1 MVLNEA
7 SMEKNKAQ
15 VLEGT
20 VSVTV
25 NTVLFALK
33 FWAGMVTGSIALI
46 ADAWHTLSDSLSSF
60 FIIFAVK
67 LSSKKADREHPFGH
81 GRWEHISSIFVAVLL
96 GIIGFDFL
104 EKSVIRFRNREAV
117 AYGTLAIVV
126 TIISIIIKELLAQF
140 AFYYG
145 RKTDNIVVKADGWH
159 HRSDALSSVIV
170 LAGIIISIFFGE
182 KFWWMDSVLGILVA
196 LAIFYATF
204 TILKEAITKLLGEE
218 PDEELVRNITERVKA
233 VYHDDLQLHHFH
245 IHNYVLH
252 KELTLHIKLDKN
264 MTIEKSH
271 EIATNIEKIIETDF
285 GIIAT
290 IHTEPLE
297 T

>member
-1 MVLNEA
+1 
-7 SMEKNKAQ
+7 MEKNKAQ
-15 VLEGT
+15 IFEGT
-20 VSVTV
+20 VSVIA

-33 FWAGMVTGSIALI
+33 FWAGMVAGSIALV
-46 ADAWHTLSDSLSSF
+46 ADAWHTLSDSLSSVF
-60 FIIFAVK
+60 VIFAVK
-67 LSSKKADREHPFGH
+67 LSSKKADKEHPFGH
-81 GRWEHISSIFVAVLL
+81 GRWEHISSIFVAVFL
-96 GIIGFDFL
+96 GIVAYDFF
-104 EKSVIRFRNREAV
+104 EESVTKFRNRDAV
-117 AYGTLAIVV
+117 EYGTLAVVV
-126 TIISIIIKELLAQF
+126 TIVSIIVKELLAQL

-145 RKTDNIVVKADGWH
+145 RKTDNAVVKADGWH
-159 HRSDALSSVIV
+159 HRSDALSSGIV
-170 LAGIIISIFFGE
+170 LAGIITSFVFGK

-196 LAIFYATF
+196 LAIFYATIK
-204 TILKEAITKLLGEE
+204 ILNEAVTKILGEE
-218 PDEELVRNITERVKA
+218 PDAELVRDITERVKA

-271 EIATNIEKIIETDF
+271 RIATAIEKMIETDF

-297 T
+297 TSIIN

>member
-1 MVLNEA
+1 
-7 SMEKNKAQ
+7 MEKNKAQ
-15 VLEGT
+15 LLEGI
-20 VSVTV
+20 VSVIA
-25 NTVLFALK
+25 NTILFAIK
-33 FWAGMVTGSIALI
+33 FWAGIVTGSLALT
-46 ADAWHTLSDSLSSF
+46 ADAWHTLSDSLSSV

-96 GIIGFDFL
+96 GIVAFDFF
-104 EKSVIRFRNREAV
+104 EKSVSRFKTREAV
-117 AYGTLAIVV
+117 EYGTLAIVV
-126 TIISIIIKELLAQF
+126 TVISIAAKELLAQF

-145 RKTDNIVVKADGWH
+145 RKTDNTIVKADGWH

-170 LAGIIISIFFGE
+170 LAGIISSFVFGE
-182 KFWWMDSVLGILVA
+182 KFWWMDSALGLLVA
-196 LAIFYATF
+196 LAIFYATIK
-204 TILKEAITKLLGEE
+204 ILQEAITKLLGEE
-218 PDEELVRNITERVKA
+218 PDDDLVNKITERVRA

-271 EIATNIEKIIETDF
+271 EIATDIEKMIEDDF

-290 IHTEPLE
+290 IHTEPIEPNLSE
-297 T
+297 

>member
-1 MVLNEA
+1 
-7 SMEKNKAQ
+7 MEKSKAQ
-15 VLEGT
+15 ILEGT
-20 VSVTV
+20 VSVIV

-33 FWAGMVTGSIALI
+33 FWAGMVTGSIALV
-46 ADAWHTLSDSLSSF
+46 ADAWHTLSDSLTSV
-60 FIIFAVK
+60 FIIFAVR
-67 LSSKKADREHPFGH
+67 LSSRKADREHPFGH
-81 GRWEHISSIFVAVLL
+81 GRWEHISSIFVAVFL
-96 GIIGFDFL
+96 GIVAFDFF
-104 EKSVIRFRNREAV
+104 EKSVIRFRNKEAV
-117 AYGTLAIVV
+117 EYGTLAILV
-126 TIISIIIKELLAQF
+126 TIISIVVKELLAQF

-145 RKTDNIVVKADGWH
+145 RRTDNTVVKADAWH

-170 LAGIIISIFFGE
+170 LAGILFSFVFGE
-182 KFWWMDSVLGILVA
+182 KFWWIDSVLGLLVA
-196 LAIFYATF
+196 LAIFYATI

-218 PDEELVRNITERVKA
+218 PDKDLVSNITERVKA

-271 EIATNIEKIIETDF
+271 EIATAIEKMIETDF

-290 IHTEPLE
+290 IHTEPIE

>member
-1 MVLNEA
+1 
-7 SMEKNKAQ
+7 MEKNKAQ
-15 VLEGT
+15 ILEGT
-20 VSVTV
+20 VSVIV
-25 NTVLFALK
+25 NTILFALK
-33 FWAGMVTGSIALI
+33 FWAGMVTGSLALV
-46 ADAWHTLSDSLSSF
+46 ADAWHTLSDSLSSV

-96 GIIGFDFL
+96 GIVAFDFF
-104 EKSVIRFRNREAV
+104 EKSVIRFKNKEAV
-117 AYGTLAIVV
+117 EYGTLAIVV
-126 TIISIIIKELLAQF
+126 TVISIVVKELLAQF

-145 RKTDNIVVKADGWH
+145 RKTDNTVVKADGWH

-170 LAGIIISIFFGE
+170 LAGIISSLVFGE
-182 KFWWMDSVLGILVA
+182 KFWWMDSVLGTLVA

-204 TILKEAITKLLGEE
+204 TILKEAITKLFGEE
-218 PDEELVRNITERVKA
+218 PDNDLVKKITERVKA
-233 VYHDDLQLHHFH
+233 DYHNDLRLHHFH

-271 EIATNIEKIIETDF
+271 EIATAIEKMIETDF

-297 T
+297 D

>member
-1 MVLNEA
+1 
-7 SMEKNKAQ
+7 MEKNKAQ
-15 VLEGT
+15 ILEGT
-20 VSVTV
+20 VSVIV
-25 NTVLFALK
+25 NTALFALK
-33 FWAGMVTGSIALI
+33 FWAGMVTGSLALV
-46 ADAWHTLSDSLSSF
+46 ADAWHTLSDSLSSV
-60 FIIFAVK
+60 FIIFAVR
-67 LSSKKADREHPFGH
+67 LSSRKADREHPFGH

-96 GIIGFDFL
+96 GIVAFDFL
-104 EKSVIRFRNREAV
+104 EKSVIRFKNREAV
-117 AYGTLAIVV
+117 EYGTLAIVV
-126 TIISIIIKELLAQF
+126 TVISIVVKELLAQF

-145 RKTDNIVVKADGWH
+145 RKTNNTIVKADGWH

-170 LAGIIISIFFGE
+170 LAGIISSLVFGE
-182 KFWWMDSVLGILVA
+182 KFWWMDSVLGLLVA

-204 TILKEAITKLLGEE
+204 IILKEAITKLLGEE
-218 PDEELVRNITERVKA
+218 PDDDLVNKITERVKA

-271 EIATNIEKIIETDF
+271 EIATEIEKMIEADF

-290 IHTEPLE
+290 IHTEPIE
-297 T
+297 D

>member
-1 MVLNEA
+1 
-7 SMEKNKAQ
+7 MEKNKAQ
-15 VLEGT
+15 ILEGT
-20 VSVTV
+20 VSVIV

-46 ADAWHTLSDSLSSF
+46 ADAWHTLSDSLSSV
-60 FIIFAVK
+60 FIIFAVR

-96 GIIGFDFL
+96 GIVAFDFL
-104 EKSVIRFRNREAV
+104 EKSVIRFRNRDTV
-117 AYGTLAIVV
+117 VYGTLAIVV
-126 TIISIIIKELLAQF
+126 TIVSIIVKELLAQF

-145 RKTDNIVVKADGWH
+145 RKTDNAVVRADGWH

-170 LAGIIISIFFGE
+170 LAGIITSFVFGE
-182 KFWWMDSVLGILVA
+182 KFWWIDSVLGILVA
-196 LAIFYATF
+196 LALFYATF

-218 PDEELVRNITERVKA
+218 PDEELVRDITERVRA

-271 EIATNIEKIIETDF
+271 GIATEIEKMIETDF
-285 GIIAT
+285 GISAT
-290 IHTEPLE
+290 IHTEPIE
-297 T
+297 D

>member
-1 MVLNEA
+1 
-7 SMEKNKAQ
+7 MEKHKAQ

-20 VSVTV
+20 VSVIV

-46 ADAWHTLSDSLSSF
+46 ADAWHTLSDSLSSV
-60 FIIFAVK
+60 FIIFAVR

-96 GIIGFDFL
+96 GIVAYDFL
-104 EKSVIRFRNREAV
+104 EKSITRFRNRDTV
-117 AYGTLAIVV
+117 VYGTLAIIV
-126 TIISIIIKELLAQF
+126 TIVSIIVKELLAQF

-145 RKTDNIVVKADGWH
+145 RKTDNTVVKADGWH

-170 LAGIIISIFFGE
+170 LAGIITSLVFGD

-196 LAIFYATF
+196 LAIFYATV

-218 PDEELVRNITERVKA
+218 PDNELVSAITERVKA

-271 EIATNIEKIIETDF
+271 GIATEIEKMIETDF

-297 T
+297 TSIID

>member
-1 MVLNEA
+1 V
-7 SMEKNKAQ
+7 
-15 VLEGT
+15 
-20 VSVTV
+20 
-25 NTVLFALK
+25 
-33 FWAGMVTGSIALI
+33 
-46 ADAWHTLSDSLSSF
+46 
-60 FIIFAVK
+60 FIIFAAK

-81 GRWEHISSIFVAVLL
+81 GRWEHISSIFVAVFL
-96 GIIGFDFL
+96 GIVAFDYF
-104 EKSVIRFRNREAV
+104 EKSVTRFKNREAV
-117 AYGTLAIVV
+117 EYGTLAIVV
-126 TIISIIIKELLAQF
+126 TVISIVVKELLAQF

-145 RKTDNIVVKADGWH
+145 RKTDNAVVKADGWH

-170 LAGIIISIFFGE
+170 LAGIIVSFAAGE
-182 KFWWMDSVLGILVA
+182 KFWWIDSALGILVA

-204 TILKEAITKLLGEE
+204 KILNEAVTKLLGEE
-218 PDEELVRNITERVKA
+218 PDDGLVREITERVKA

-271 EIATNIEKIIETDF
+271 KIATEIEKMIETDF

-290 IHTEPLE
+290 IHTEPL
-297 T
+297 

>member
-1 MVLNEA
+1 
-7 SMEKNKAQ
+7 MEKNKAQ
-15 VLEGT
+15 ILEGT
-20 VSVTV
+20 VSVIT

-33 FWAGMVTGSIALI
+33 FWAGMVTGSIALV
-46 ADAWHTLSDSLSSF
+46 ADAWHTLSDSLSSV

-96 GIIGFDFL
+96 GIVAFDFF
-104 EKSVIRFRNREAV
+104 EKSVTRFRNREAV
-117 AYGTLAIVV
+117 EYGTLAIVV
-126 TIISIIIKELLAQF
+126 TVISIVVKELLAQF

-145 RKTDNIVVKADGWH
+145 RKTDNTVVKADGWH
-159 HRSDALSSVIV
+159 HRSDALSSVLV
-170 LAGIIISIFFGE
+170 LAGIISSFVFGE
-182 KFWWMDSVLGILVA
+182 KFWWKDSVLGLLVA
-196 LAIFYATF
+196 LAIFSATII
-204 TILKEAITKLLGEE
+204 ILKEAITKLLGEE
-218 PDEELVRNITERVKA
+218 PDDDLVRKITERVKA
-233 VYHDDLQLHHFH
+233 VYNDDLQLHHFH

-252 KELTLHIKLDKN
+252 KELTLHIKLDKS

-271 EIATNIEKIIETDF
+271 EIATAIEKMIEADF

-297 T
+297 D

>member
-1 MVLNEA
+1 
-7 SMEKNKAQ
+7 MEKNKAQ
-15 VLEGT
+15 ILEGT
-20 VSVTV
+20 VSVIV

-46 ADAWHTLSDSLSSF
+46 ADAWHTLSDSLSSV

-67 LSSKKADREHPFGH
+67 LSSKKADKEHPFGH
-81 GRWEHISSIFVAVLL
+81 GRWEHISSIFVAVFL
-96 GIIGFDFL
+96 GIISYEFL
-104 EKSVIRFRNREAV
+104 AKSVIRFRNRDTV
-117 AYGTLAIVV
+117 IYGTLAIVV
-126 TIISIIIKELLAQF
+126 TIFSIIVKELLAQF

-145 RKTDNIVVKADGWH
+145 RKTDNTVVKADGWH

-170 LAGIIISIFFGE
+170 LAGIITSFVFGE
-182 KFWWMDSVLGILVA
+182 KFWWIDSVMGILVA

-218 PDEELVRNITERVKA
+218 PDTELVRDITERVKS

-271 EIATNIEKIIETDF
+271 GIATEIEKMIESDF
-285 GIIAT
+285 GISAT

-297 T
+297 S

>member
-1 MVLNEA
+1 
-7 SMEKNKAQ
+7 MEKNKAQ
-15 VLEGT
+15 VFEGI

-25 NTVLFALK
+25 NTVLFVLK
-33 FWAGMVTGSIALI
+33 FWAGMITGSIALV
-46 ADAWHTLSDSLSSF
+46 ADAWHTLSDSLSSV

-81 GRWEHISSIFVAVLL
+81 GRWEHISSIFVAALL
-96 GIIGFDFL
+96 GIVAFDFF
-104 EKSVIRFRNREAV
+104 EKSVTRFRNREAV
-117 AYGTLAIVV
+117 EYGTLAIVV
-126 TIISIIIKELLAQF
+126 TIISVAVKELMAQF

-145 RKTDNIVVKADGWH
+145 RKTDNAVVKADGWH

-170 LAGIIISIFFGE
+170 LAGIIFSLVFGE

-196 LAIFYATF
+196 LTIFYATVK
-204 TILKEAITKLLGEE
+204 ILKEAITKLLGEE
-218 PDEELVRNITERVKA
+218 PDDELVKNITERVKA
-233 VYHDDLQLHHFH
+233 VYHNDLQLHHFH

-271 EIATNIEKIIETDF
+271 EIATGIEKIIETDF
-285 GIIAT
+285 GISAT
-290 IHTEPLE
+290 IHTEPIKP
-297 T
+297 

>member
-1 MVLNEA
+1 VER
-7 SMEKNKAQ
+7 NKAQ
-15 VLEGT
+15 ILEGT
-20 VSVTV
+20 VSVIA

-33 FWAGMVTGSIALI
+33 FWAGMVTGSIALV
-46 ADAWHTLSDSLSSF
+46 ADAWHTLSDSLSSV

-67 LSSKKADREHPFGH
+67 LSSRKADREHPFGH
-81 GRWEHISSIFVAVLL
+81 GRWEHISSIFVAALL
-96 GIIGFDFL
+96 GIVAYEFFA
-104 EKSVIRFRNREAV
+104 KSVIKFRNREMV

-126 TIISIIIKELLAQF
+126 TIVSIIAKELLAQF

-145 RKTDNIVVKADGWH
+145 RKTDNTVVKADGWH

-170 LAGIIISIFFGE
+170 LAGIIISLVFGD

-196 LAIFYATF
+196 LAILYATY
-204 TILKEAITKLLGEE
+204 TILREAITKLLGEE
-218 PDEELVRNITERVKA
+218 PDAVLVRDITERVKA

-271 EIATNIEKIIETDF
+271 GIATEIEKMIENDF
-285 GIIAT
+285 GISAT

>member
-1 MVLNEA
+1 MKKA
-7 SMEKNKAQ
+7 KAQ
-15 VLEGT
+15 VLEGV
-20 VSVTV
+20 VSVIA

-33 FWAGMVTGSIALI
+33 FWAGIVTGSIALV
-46 ADAWHTLSDSLSSF
+46 ADAWHTLSDSLSSV

-96 GIIGFDFL
+96 GIVAYEFFA
-104 EKSVIRFRNREAV
+104 KSVIRFRNRETTE
-117 AYGTLAIVV
+117 YGTLAIVV
-126 TIISIIIKELLAQF
+126 TIVSIIVKELLAQL

-145 RKTDNIVVKADGWH
+145 RKTDNTVIKADGWH

-170 LAGIIISIFFGE
+170 LTGIVTSIVFGE
-182 KFWWMDSVLGILVA
+182 KLWWIDSVLGILVA
-196 LAIFYATF
+196 LAIFYATVK
-204 TILKEAITKLLGEE
+204 ILNEAITKLLGEE
-218 PDEELVRNITERVKA
+218 PDDELIRNITERVKA
-233 VYHDDLQLHHFH
+233 VYHNDLQLHHFH

-271 EIATNIEKIIETDF
+271 EIATEIEKMIETDF
-285 GIIAT
+285 GISAT
-290 IHTEPLE
+290 IHTEPIK

>member
-1 MVLNEA
+1 
-7 SMEKNKAQ
+7 MERNKAQ
-15 VLEGT
+15 ILEGT
-20 VSVTV
+20 VSVIA

-33 FWAGMVTGSIALI
+33 FWAGMVTGSIALV
-46 ADAWHTLSDSLSSF
+46 ADAWHTLSDSLSSV

-67 LSSKKADREHPFGH
+67 LSSRKADREHPFGH
-81 GRWEHISSIFVAVLL
+81 GRWEHISSIFVAALL
-96 GIIGFDFL
+96 GIVAYEFFA
-104 EKSVIRFRNREAV
+104 KSVIKFRNREMV

-126 TIISIIIKELLAQF
+126 TIVSIIAKELLAQF

-145 RKTDNIVVKADGWH
+145 RKTDNTVVKADGWH

-170 LAGIIISIFFGE
+170 LAGIIISLVFGD

-196 LAIFYATF
+196 LAILYATY
-204 TILKEAITKLLGEE
+204 TILREAITKLLGEE
-218 PDEELVRNITERVKA
+218 PDAVLVRDITERVKA

-271 EIATNIEKIIETDF
+271 GIATEIEKMIENDF
-285 GIIAT
+285 GISAT

>member
-1 MVLNEA
+1 MD
-7 SMEKNKAQ
+7 KNKAQ
-15 VLEGT
+15 IFEGT
-20 VSVTV
+20 VSVIV
-25 NTVLFALK
+25 NTILFALK
-33 FWAGMVTGSIALI
+33 FWAGIVTGSLALI
-46 ADAWHTLSDSLSSF
+46 ADAWHTLSDSLTSL

-96 GIIGFDFL
+96 GIVAYEFFARSI
-104 EKSVIRFRNREAV
+104 IRFRNKEA
-117 AYGTLAIVV
+117 AEYGTLAIVITV
-126 TIISIIIKELLAQF
+126 ISIVVKELLAKF

-145 RKTDNIVVKADGWH
+145 RKTDNTVVKADGWH

-170 LAGIIISIFFGE
+170 LAGIIFSFVFGE
-182 KFWWMDSVLGILVA
+182 KFWWVDSVMGLLVA
-196 LAIFYATF
+196 LAIFYATIK
-204 TILKEAITKLLGEE
+204 ILKEAITKLLGEE
-218 PDEELVRNITERVKA
+218 PDEDLVRKITERVKA

-271 EIATNIEKIIETDF
+271 KIATAIEDMIETGF
-285 GIIAT
+285 GITTT
-290 IHTEPLE
+290 IHTEPIE
-297 T
+297 D

>member
-1 MVLNEA
+1 
-7 SMEKNKAQ
+7 MEKNKAQ
-15 VLEGT
+15 VLEGI
-20 VSVTV
+20 VSVIV

-33 FWAGMVTGSIALI
+33 FWAGIVTGSIALT
-46 ADAWHTLSDSLSSF
+46 ADAWHTLSDSLSSA

-96 GIIGFDFL
+96 GIVAYEFFA
-104 EKSVIRFRNREAV
+104 KSVTRFRNRETV
-117 AYGTLAIVV
+117 EYGTLAIVV
-126 TIISIIIKELLAQF
+126 TIISIVIKELLAQF

-145 RKTDNIVVKADGWH
+145 RKTDNAVVRADGWH

-170 LAGIIISIFFGE
+170 LAGIIFSFVFGE
-182 KFWWMDSVLGILVA
+182 KFWWVDSVLGILVA
-196 LAIFYATF
+196 LAIFYATVK
-204 TILKEAITKLLGEE
+204 ILKEAITKLLGEE
-218 PDEELVRNITERVKA
+218 PDNELIMAITDRVKA
-233 VYHDDLQLHHFH
+233 VYHDDLQIHHFH

-271 EIATNIEKIIETDF
+271 RIATEIEKMIETDF
-285 GIIAT
+285 GISAT
-290 IHTEPLE
+290 IHTEPI
-297 T
+297 

>member
-1 MVLNEA
+1 MD
-7 SMEKNKAQ
+7 KNKAQ

-20 VSVTV
+20 VSLIV
-25 NTVLFALK
+25 NTILFALK
-33 FWAGMVTGSIALI
+33 FWAGMVTGSLALV
-46 ADAWHTLSDSLSSF
+46 ADAWHTLSDSLSSV

-81 GRWEHISSIFVAVLL
+81 GRWEHIASIFVAVLL
-96 GIIGFDFL
+96 GIVAFDFL
-104 EKSVIRFRNREAV
+104 EKSIIRFRNREAV
-117 AYGTLAIVV
+117 EYGTLAIVV
-126 TIISIIIKELLAQF
+126 TIISIVVKELLAQI

-145 RKTDNIVVKADGWH
+145 RITDNTVVKAVGWH

-170 LAGIIISIFFGE
+170 LAGIISSFIFGD
-182 KFWWMDSVLGILVA
+182 KFWWMDSVLGLLVA

-204 TILKEAITKLLGEE
+204 EILKEAITKLLGEE
-218 PDEELVRNITERVKA
+218 PNDDLVNEITERVKA
-233 VYHDDLQLHHFH
+233 IHHDDLQLHHFH

-252 KELTLHIKLDKN
+252 KELTLHIKLDKG

-271 EIATNIEKIIETDF
+271 EIATAIENMIEADF

-290 IHTEPLE
+290 IHTEPIE
-297 T
+297 D

>member
-1 MVLNEA
+1 
-7 SMEKNKAQ
+7 MEKNKAQ
-15 VLEGT
+15 ILEGT
-20 VSVTV
+20 VSVIA

-46 ADAWHTLSDSLSSF
+46 ADAWHTLSDSLSSV
-60 FIIFAVK
+60 FIIFAVR
-67 LSSKKADREHPFGH
+67 LSSKKADKEHPFGH

-96 GIIGFDFL
+96 GIVAYEFFT
-104 EKSVIRFRNREAV
+104 KSVIRFKNRDTV
-117 AYGTLAIVV
+117 VYGTLAIVV
-126 TIISIIIKELLAQF
+126 TIVSIIGKELLAQF

-145 RKTDNIVVKADGWH
+145 RKTDNTVVKADGWH

-170 LAGIIISIFFGE
+170 LAGIVTSIVFGG
-182 KFWWMDSVLGILVA
+182 KFWWIDSVLGILVA
-196 LAIFYATF
+196 MAIFYATYA
-204 TILKEAITKLLGEE
+204 ILKEAITKLLGEE
-218 PDEELVRNITERVKA
+218 PDDDLVRNITERVKA
-233 VYHDDLQLHHFH
+233 VYPNDLQLHHFH

-271 EIATNIEKIIETDF
+271 DIATRIEKMIETDF